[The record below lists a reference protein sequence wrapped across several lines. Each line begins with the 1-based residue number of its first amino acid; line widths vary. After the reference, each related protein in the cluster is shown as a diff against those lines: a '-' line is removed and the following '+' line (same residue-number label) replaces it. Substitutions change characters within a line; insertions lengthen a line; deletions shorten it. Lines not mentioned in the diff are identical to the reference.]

1 MNITKICIIKLG
13 ALGDVVRTTPI
24 LSAIKEK
31 YPDSEITWI
40 TKKSSHEILQG
51 NHYINKILTL
61 PLDLDNLGEFDILYS
76 LDIEEEATKLSNK
89 IKTKEKFGFYDN
101 EGFPSAFNE
110 EAGYY
115 LNTVFDDDLKKSNR
129 KTYQEMIFEICE
141 LPWKKQKINLFIPE
155 NSKHIINN
163 FLIENNLKNK
173 RILGLNIGSS
183 KRWPSKAWHEER
195 IKECI
200 KNVIKKDYEV
210 ILLGGADEKEKMDEI
225 EKDLFDN
232 DIKIY
237 SKNTSNS
244 LKDFFALI
252 NICDVIVCADTL
264 ALHVALGLNKKVIG
278 LFFCT
283 SPYEIEEYSLLRK
296 VVSKKLYDFFPEK
309 MDQYD
314 EALTKSIS
322 ADEVLKFIE

>member
-1 MNITKICIIKLG
+1 MKICIIKLG

-24 LSAIKEK
+24 LLAVKEK
-31 YPDSEITWI
+31 YPDSKIIWI
-40 TKKSSHEILQG
+40 TIKSSYEILEG

-76 LDIEEEATKLSNK
+76 LDIEEEATKLALK
-89 IKTKEKFGFYDN
+89 INAKEKFGYYDN
-101 EGFPSAFNE
+101 GGFPSAFNE
-110 EAGYY
+110 EANYY

-129 KTYQEMIFEICE
+129 KTYQEMIFEICK
-141 LPWKKQKINLFIPE
+141 LPWKKQKMSLFIPE

-173 RILGLNIGSS
+173 KILGLNIGSS
-183 KRWPSKAWHEER
+183 KKWPSKAWHKYNIIEFIMKVKER
-195 IKECI
+195 G
-200 KNVIKKDYEV
+200 YEI
-210 ILLGGADEKEKMDEI
+210 ILLGGLDEKEKMNEI
-225 EKDLFDN
+225 EKDLLN
-232 DIKIY
+232 NNIKIY

-252 NICDVIVCADTL
+252 NICNIIICADTL
-264 ALHVALGLNKKVIG
+264 ALHVALGLNKIVIA

-283 SPYEIEEYSLLRK
+283 SSYEIEGYSML
-296 VVSKKLYDFFPEK
+296 KKITSPMLFDFFPAK

-322 ADEVLKFIE
+322 VDEVLKFI